1 MNQSLVLVDD
11 EEVSVFGPFRS
22 FAADEETPRLV
33 GEHGAR
39 LDQTDALEKI
49 ELGEKFFYEVITN
62 PVPLDLNIL
71 TVDEPGARLFSSVL
85 TSHQTDA
92 RIEAELRWK
101 STVGAQLKA
110 LQSLE
115 SGWDSYHARVID
127 LCVIERTKTLVDRL
141 ARPGVPVPSV
151 VPTVNGTVQ
160 LEWHTTSFDAEIET
174 LDERV
179 FSLFVQQVGE
189 PLWEG
194 TVNEDEAVT
203 RLITVLA

>member
-1 MNQSLVLVDD
+1 MNQSLVLVD
-11 EEVSVFGPFRS
+11 EAVSAFGPFRS

-49 ELGEKFFYEVITN
+49 ELGEKFLYEVLTN

-71 TVDEPGARLFSSVL
+71 TVDEPGARLFPSVL
-85 TSHQTDA
+85 TSYQTDA

-127 LCVIERTKTLVDRL
+127 LCVIKRTKTLVDRL

-174 LDERV
+174 LDESV
-179 FSLFVQQVGE
+179 FSLFIQQVGE